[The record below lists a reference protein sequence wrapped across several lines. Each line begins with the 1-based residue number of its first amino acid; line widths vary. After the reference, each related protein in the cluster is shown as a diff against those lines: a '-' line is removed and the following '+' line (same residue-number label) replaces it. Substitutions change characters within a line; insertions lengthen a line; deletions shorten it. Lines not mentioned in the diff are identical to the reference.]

1 MRKRREKDEQALEE
15 NERAHISLKA
25 IWYVMRVYRR
35 AAGKKRFL
43 VTLNNLYGS
52 VMPSVTA
59 VLGGLALTNIVE
71 ATQTHDIKPFLSV
84 IGALAFLQFFGIVL
98 GRYASLLEMEIHR
111 NVYTEVTRM
120 ISLKYIEV
128 PLVERESK
136 DFMDKFERVIEFGNN
151 VNSVI
156 NGVSAIGYSVISLIT
171 ILVTTFATSWIITLI
186 VIISSIPYSVLSL
199 KLSMRQRNNWRKHT
213 SDYRQAFDIRNKI
226 IHSNSSL
233 EIEVN
238 GLANYFVNKM
248 VKLRQEAARQ
258 DIEDY
263 KKFFWPSNAMRFIE
277 TLTSF
282 FSLTFVAFKII
293 AGEMA
298 VGRFATVRNLL
309 SQLSASI
316 TSLFA
321 GIANA
326 NEGIVNATDYMEFM
340 ATPSP
345 VYGKIKVKSTPK
357 IEFKNVSFTYP
368 HANEKAIDNV
378 SFVLEPGES
387 LAIVGENGAGKTT
400 LIKLLIGAYQP
411 QDGMIFVNDEPLEK
425 IDRRSYLEQIGALFQ
440 DYSRYE
446 FATLGENVWYG
457 DITTKINKTRVRAAL
472 EKAGLHEFDKKFVNG
487 LDQILS
493 KSYSKDNA
501 TDLSG
506 GQWQRLSIAR
516 AFYRESNIL
525 LLDEPT
531 SAVDAKAEYEIFRN
545 ILEHQQNR
553 TTVIISHRFSTVR
566 KAKQIM
572 VVDHGK
578 VIERGTHQEL
588 IKQNGLYKEMFD
600 LQAEGYVN

>member
-1 MRKRREKDEQALEE
+1 MSAKKKQQADADADEK
-15 NERAHISLKA
+15 AHVSLKA
-25 IWYVMRVYRR
+25 IWYVMKIYRK
-35 AAGKKRFL
+35 AAGKRRFL
-43 VTLNNLYGS
+43 VTLNNLYHS

-59 VLGGLALTNIVE
+59 VLGGMALTEIVK
-71 ATQTHDIKPFLSV
+71 ATQTRDLVPFLLV
-84 IGALAFLQFFGIVL
+84 ILALAVLQFVGIVL
-98 GRYASLLEMEIHR
+98 GRYASLFEMEIHR

-120 ISLKYIEV
+120 ISMKYIEI
-128 PLVERESK
+128 PLAERESK
-136 DFMDKFERVIEFGNN
+136 EFSDKFERVIDFGNN
-151 VNSVI
+151 VNVVIQSVS
-156 NGVSAIGYSVISLIT
+156 NIGYSVLSLIMILATT
-171 ILVTTFATSWIITLI
+171 IATSWIITLI
-186 VIISSIPYSVLSL
+186 IIVSSIPYSVLSL

-213 SDYRQAFDIRNKI
+213 SDYRKAHDIREKI
-226 IHSNSSL
+226 IHSDSSL

-238 GLANYFVNKM
+238 GLAEHFVGKM

-258 DIEDY
+258 DIADY
-263 KKFFWPSNAMRFIE
+263 KKFFWPSNAMRLIE
-277 TLTSF
+277 TVMSF
-282 FSLTFVAFKII
+282 FSLTFVALKII
-293 AGEMA
+293 AGEME
-298 VGRFATVRNLL
+298 VGRFATIRNLL
-309 SQLSASI
+309 QQLSSSI

-321 GIANA
+321 GVADA

-345 VYGKIKVKSTPK
+345 SNGKIKVKATPK
-357 IEFKNVSFTYP
+357 IEFRNVSFTYP
-368 HANEKAIDNV
+368 HAAEKAIDNV

-411 QDGMIFVNDEPLEK
+411 QDGMIFVNDEPFEK
-425 IDRRSYLEQIGALFQ
+425 IDRKSYLEQIGALFQ

-457 DITTKINKTRVRAAL
+457 DITKKLDKNRVCAAL
-472 EKAGLHEFDKKFVNG
+472 AKAGLGDFDKRFANG
-487 LDQILS
+487 LNQLLS
-493 KSYSKDNA
+493 KNYDKDSA

-516 AFYRESNIL
+516 AFYREANVL

-531 SAVDAKAEYEIFRN
+531 SAVDAKAEYEIFKN
-545 ILEHQQNR
+545 ILEHQKNR

-572 VVDHGK
+572 VFDHGK
-578 VIERGTHQEL
+578 IVESGTHQEL
-588 IKQNGLYKEMFD
+588 IKNNGLYKEMFD

>member
-1 MRKRREKDEQALEE
+1 MRNKNKQTPEDSEK
-15 NERAHISLKA
+15 AHISLKA
-25 IWYVMRVYRR
+25 IWYVMKVYRKT
-35 AAGKKRFL
+35 AGKKRFL
-43 VTLNNLYGS
+43 VTFNNLYSS
-52 VMPSVTA
+52 VIPSVTA
-59 VLGGLALTNIVE
+59 VLGGLALTEIVE
-71 ATQTHDIKPFLSV
+71 ATQTHNLAPFLLIIV
-84 IGALAFLQFFGIVL
+84 ALAFLQFFGIVL
-98 GRYASLLEMEIHR
+98 GRYASLFEMEIQR
-111 NVYTEVTRM
+111 KVYTEVTRR
-120 ISLKYIEV
+120 IALKYVEV
-128 PLVERESK
+128 PLAERESK
-136 DFMDKFERVIEFGNN
+136 EFLDKFERVIDFGNN

-156 NGVSAIGYSVISLIT
+156 KGVSNIGYSVLSLVT
-171 ILVTTFATSWIITLI
+171 ILVTTIATSWIITLI
-186 VIISSIPYSVLSL
+186 IIISSIPYSILSL
-199 KLSMRQRNNWRKHT
+199 KLSMRQRDNWRKHT
-213 SDYRQAFDIRNKI
+213 SDRRKAFDIRNRI

-238 GLANYFVNKM
+238 GLAEYLVSKM
-248 VKLRQEAARQ
+248 VKLSQEATRR

-263 KKFFWPSNAMRFIE
+263 KRFFWPSNVMRFTE
-277 TLTSF
+277 TITSF
-282 FSLTFVAFKII
+282 VSLTFVALKIV

-309 SQLSASI
+309 SQLSSSI
-316 TSLFA
+316 TALFA
-321 GIANA
+321 GIADA

-345 VYGKIKVKSTPK
+345 VYGNIKVERTPK
-357 IEFKNVSFTYP
+357 IEFRNVSFTYP
-368 HANEKAIDNV
+368 HATEKAIDNV
-378 SFVLEPGES
+378 SFVLNPGDS

-411 QDGMIFVNDEPLEK
+411 QDGMIFVNDEPLEQ

-457 DITTKINKTRVRAAL
+457 DITKKMNKSRVRAAL
-472 EKAGLHEFDKKFVNG
+472 EKAGLGAFEKKFTNG

-493 KSYSKDNA
+493 KNYSKDNA

-531 SAVDAKAEYEIFRN
+531 SAVDAKAEYEIFKN
-545 ILEHQQNR
+545 ILEHQQDR

-566 KAKQIM
+566 KAKKIM
-572 VVDHGK
+572 VISHGE
-578 VIERGTHQEL
+578 VIEQGTHQEL
-588 IKQNGLYKEMFD
+588 ITQGGLYKEMFD

>member
-1 MRKRREKDEQALEE
+1 MVKKAKKVKEEPEESEK
-15 NERAHISLKA
+15 AHVSLKA
-25 IWYVMRVYRR
+25 IWYVMKVYRK
-35 AAGKKRFL
+35 AAGKRRFL
-43 VTLNNLYGS
+43 VTINNLYNS
-52 VMPSVTA
+52 VIPSITA
-59 VLGGLALTNIVE
+59 VLGGQALTNIVD
-71 ATQTHDIKPFLSV
+71 ATQTHNLTPFLIV
-84 IGALAFLQFFGIVL
+84 IGTLAFLQFFGIVM
-98 GRYASLLEMEIHR
+98 GRYVSLIELEIHC

-120 ISLKYIEV
+120 ISLKYIDT

-136 DFMDKFERVIEFGNN
+136 DFMDKFERVIDFGNN

-156 NGVSAIGYSVISLIT
+156 SSVTNIVYSVLSLIT
-171 ILVTTFATSWIITLI
+171 ILVTTVATSWIITLI
-186 VIISSIPYSVLSL
+186 VIVSSIPYSVLSL
-199 KLSMRQRNNWRKHT
+199 KLSMRQRNNWRNHT
-213 SDYRQAFDIRNKI
+213 SDYRQASDIRDKI

-238 GLANYFVNKM
+238 GLANYFINKM

-258 DIEDY
+258 DIKDY
-263 KKFFWPSNAMRFIE
+263 KKYFWPSNVMRLIE
-277 TLTSF
+277 TVTSF
-282 FSLTFVAFKII
+282 FSLTFVALKIV

-309 SQLSASI
+309 QQLSSSI
-316 TSLFA
+316 TGLFS

-340 ATPSP
+340 ATPTP
-345 VYGKIKVKSTPK
+345 VYGNIKIKSTPK

-368 HANEKAIDNV
+368 HATEKALDNV

-440 DYSRYE
+440 DFSRYE

-457 DITTKINKTRVRAAL
+457 DISKKMNKTRVREAL
-472 EKAGLHEFDKKFVNG
+472 AKAGMHDFDKKFVCG

-493 KSYSKDNA
+493 KSYNKENA

-516 AFYRESNIL
+516 AFYRQSNIL

-531 SAVDAKAEYEIFRN
+531 SAVDAKAEYEIFKN
-545 ILEHQQNR
+545 ILEHQQDR

-572 VVDHGK
+572 VINHGK

-588 IKQNGLYKEMFD
+588 IKNNGLYKEMFD
-600 LQAEGYVN
+600 LQAEGYM

>member
-1 MRKRREKDEQALEE
+1 MVKKAKKIKEESEESEK
-15 NERAHISLKA
+15 AHVSLKA
-25 IWYVMRVYRR
+25 IWYVMKVYRK
-35 AAGKKRFL
+35 AAGKRRFL
-43 VTLNNLYGS
+43 VTFNNLYNS
-52 VMPSVTA
+52 VIPSITA
-59 VLGGLALTNIVE
+59 VLGGQALTNIVD
-71 ATQTHDIKPFLSV
+71 ATQTHNLTPFLIV
-84 IGALAFLQFFGIVL
+84 IGALAFLQFFGIVM
-98 GRYASLLEMEIHR
+98 GRYVLLIELEIHR

-120 ISLKYIEV
+120 ISLKYIDT

-136 DFMDKFERVIEFGNN
+136 DFMDKFERVIDFGNN

-156 NGVSAIGYSVISLIT
+156 SSVTNIVYSVLSLIT
-171 ILVTTFATSWIITLI
+171 ILVTTVATSWIITLI
-186 VIISSIPYSVLSL
+186 VIVSSIPYSVLSL
-199 KLSMRQRNNWRKHT
+199 KLSMRQRNNWRNHT
-213 SDYRQAFDIRNKI
+213 SDYRQASDIRDKI

-238 GLANYFVNKM
+238 GLANYFIDKM

-258 DIEDY
+258 DIKDY
-263 KKFFWPSNAMRFIE
+263 KKYFWPSNVMRLIE
-277 TLTSF
+277 TVTSF
-282 FSLTFVAFKII
+282 FSLTFVALKIV

-309 SQLSASI
+309 QQLSSSI
-316 TSLFA
+316 TGLFS

-340 ATPSP
+340 ATPTP
-345 VYGKIKVKSTPK
+345 VYGNIKIKSTPK

-368 HANEKAIDNV
+368 HATEKALDNV

-440 DYSRYE
+440 DFSRYE

-457 DITTKINKTRVRAAL
+457 DISKKMNKTRVREAL
-472 EKAGLHEFDKKFVNG
+472 AKAGMHDFDKKFVCG

-493 KSYSKDNA
+493 KDYDKENA

-516 AFYRESNIL
+516 AFYRQSNIL

-531 SAVDAKAEYEIFRN
+531 SAVVAKAEYEIFKN
-545 ILEHQQNR
+545 ILEHQQDR

-572 VVDHGK
+572 VIDHGK

-588 IKQNGLYKEMFD
+588 IKNNGLYKEMFD
-600 LQAEGYVN
+600 LQAEGYM

>member
-1 MRKRREKDEQALEE
+1 MRNKNKQTPEDSEK
-15 NERAHISLKA
+15 AHISLKA
-25 IWYVMRVYRR
+25 IWYVMKVYRKT
-35 AAGKKRFL
+35 AGKKRFL
-43 VTLNNLYGS
+43 VTFNNLYGS
-52 VMPSVTA
+52 VIPSVTA
-59 VLGGLALTNIVE
+59 VLGGMALTEIVE
-71 ATQTHDIKPFLSV
+71 ATQTHNLMPFLLIIAS
-84 IGALAFLQFFGIVL
+84 LAFLQFFGIVL
-98 GRYASLLEMEIHR
+98 GRYAFLFEMEIQR
-111 NVYTEVTRM
+111 KVYTEVTRM
-120 ISLKYIEV
+120 IALKYVEV
-128 PLVERESK
+128 PLAERESK
-136 DFMDKFERVIEFGNN
+136 EFLDKFERVIDFGNN

-156 NGVSAIGYSVISLIT
+156 KGVSNIGYSVLSLVT
-171 ILVTTFATSWIITLI
+171 ILVTTIATSWIITLI
-186 VIISSIPYSVLSL
+186 IIISSIPYSILSL
-199 KLSMRQRNNWRKHT
+199 KLSMRQRDNWRKHT
-213 SDYRQAFDIRNKI
+213 SDRRKAFDIRNRI

-238 GLANYFVNKM
+238 GLAEYLVSKM
-248 VKLRQEAARQ
+248 VKLSQEATRR

-263 KKFFWPSNAMRFIE
+263 KRFFWPSNAMRFIE
-277 TLTSF
+277 TITSF
-282 FSLTFVAFKII
+282 VSLTFVALKIV

-309 SQLSASI
+309 SQLSSSI
-316 TSLFA
+316 TALFA
-321 GIANA
+321 GIADA

-345 VYGKIKVKSTPK
+345 VYGNIKVTSTPK
-357 IEFKNVSFTYP
+357 IEFRNVSFTYP
-368 HANEKAIDNV
+368 HATEKAIDNV
-378 SFVLEPGES
+378 SFILNPGDS

-411 QDGMIFVNDEPLEK
+411 QDGIIFVNDEPLEK

-457 DITTKINKTRVRAAL
+457 DITKKMNKSRIYAAL
-472 EKAGLHEFDKKFVNG
+472 EKAGLGTFDKKFTNG

-493 KSYSKDNA
+493 KNYSKDNA

-531 SAVDAKAEYEIFRN
+531 SAVDAKAEYEIFKN
-545 ILEHQQNR
+545 ILEHQQDR

-566 KAKQIM
+566 KAKKIM
-572 VVDHGK
+572 VVSHGK
-578 VIERGTHQEL
+578 VIEQGTHQEL

>member
-1 MRKRREKDEQALEE
+1 MTQSSSALE
-15 NERAHISLKA
+15 IK
-25 IWYVMRVYRR
+25 I
-35 AAGKKRFL
+35 
-43 VTLNNLYGS
+43 NNLQEYLCDKMIENRQRGS
-52 VMPSVTA
+52 IE
-59 VLGGLALTNIVE
+59 NIKNFRKTFTVGNWMRFVE
-71 ATQTHDIKPFLSV
+71 TVVNFAS
-84 IGALAFLQFFGIVL
+84 LAFVALKIV
-98 GRYASLLEMEIHR
+98 
-111 NVYTEVTRM
+111 
-120 ISLKYIEV
+120 
-128 PLVERESK
+128 
-136 DFMDKFERVIEFGNN
+136 
-151 VNSVI
+151 
-156 NGVSAIGYSVISLIT
+156 
-171 ILVTTFATSWIITLI
+171 
-186 VIISSIPYSVLSL
+186 
-199 KLSMRQRNNWRKHT
+199 
-213 SDYRQAFDIRNKI
+213 
-226 IHSNSSL
+226 
-233 EIEVN
+233 
-238 GLANYFVNKM
+238 
-248 VKLRQEAARQ
+248 
-258 DIEDY
+258 
-263 KKFFWPSNAMRFIE
+263 
-277 TLTSF
+277 
-282 FSLTFVAFKII
+282 

-298 VGRFATVRNLL
+298 IGRFTTVRNLL
-309 SQLSASI
+309 QQLSSSI
-316 TSLFA
+316 TSLFY

-340 ATPSP
+340 ETPSRP
-345 VYGKIKVKSTPK
+345 DGEILIRDIPK
-357 IEFKNVSFTYP
+357 IEFRDVTFSYPNADAPALSHVSFTL
-368 HANEKAIDNV
+368 N
-378 SFVLEPGES
+378 PGES

-425 IDRRSYLEQIGALFQ
+425 IDRNSYLEQIGALFQ
-440 DYSRYE
+440 DFSRYE

-457 DITTKINKTRVRAAL
+457 DNTTKINKTRVRAAL

-572 VVDHGK
+572 VIDHGK

>member
-1 MRKRREKDEQALEE
+1 MRNKNKQTPEDSEK
-15 NERAHISLKA
+15 AHISLKA
-25 IWYVMRVYRR
+25 IWYVMKVYRKT
-35 AAGKKRFL
+35 AGKKRFL
-43 VTLNNLYGS
+43 VTFNNLYGS
-52 VMPSVTA
+52 VIPSVTA
-59 VLGGLALTNIVE
+59 VLGGMALTEIVE
-71 ATQTHDIKPFLSV
+71 ATQTHNLVPFLL
-84 IGALAFLQFFGIVL
+84 IIAALAFLQFFGIVL
-98 GRYASLLEMEIHR
+98 GRYASLFEMEIQR
-111 NVYTEVTRM
+111 KVYTEVTRM
-120 ISLKYIEV
+120 IALKYVEV
-128 PLVERESK
+128 PLAERESK
-136 DFMDKFERVIEFGNN
+136 EFLDKFERVIDFGNN

-156 NGVSAIGYSVISLIT
+156 KGVSNIGYSALSLVT
-171 ILVTTFATSWIITLI
+171 ILVTTIATSWIITLI
-186 VIISSIPYSVLSL
+186 IIISSIPYSILSL
-199 KLSMRQRNNWRKHT
+199 KLSMRQRDNWRKHT
-213 SDYRQAFDIRNKI
+213 SDRRKAFDIRNRI

-238 GLANYFVNKM
+238 GLAEYLVGKM
-248 VKLRQEAARQ
+248 VKLSQEATRR

-263 KKFFWPSNAMRFIE
+263 KRFFWPSNVMRFIE
-277 TLTSF
+277 TITSF
-282 FSLTFVAFKII
+282 VSLTFVALKIV

-309 SQLSASI
+309 SQLSSSI
-316 TSLFA
+316 TALFA
-321 GIANA
+321 GIADA

-345 VYGKIKVKSTPK
+345 VYGNIKVKSTPK
-357 IEFKNVSFTYP
+357 IEFRNVSFTYP
-368 HANEKAIDNV
+368 HATEKAIDDV
-378 SFVLEPGES
+378 SFVLNPGDS

-411 QDGMIFVNDEPLEK
+411 QDGIIFVNDEPLEK

-457 DITTKINKTRVRAAL
+457 DITKKMNKSRIYAAL
-472 EKAGLHEFDKKFVNG
+472 EKAGLGTFDKKFTNG

-493 KSYSKDNA
+493 KNYSKDNA

-531 SAVDAKAEYEIFRN
+531 SAVDAKAEYEIFKN
-545 ILEHQQNR
+545 ILEHQQDR

-566 KAKQIM
+566 KAKKIM
-572 VVDHGK
+572 VVSHGK
-578 VIERGTHQEL
+578 VIEQGTHQEL

>member
-1 MRKRREKDEQALEE
+1 MRNKNKQTPEDSEK
-15 NERAHISLKA
+15 AHISLKA
-25 IWYVMRVYRR
+25 IWYVMKVYRKT
-35 AAGKKRFL
+35 AGKKRFL
-43 VTLNNLYGS
+43 VTFNNLYSS
-52 VMPSVTA
+52 VIPSVTA
-59 VLGGLALTNIVE
+59 VLGGLALTEIVE
-71 ATQTHDIKPFLSV
+71 ATQTHNLAPFLL
-84 IGALAFLQFFGIVL
+84 IIAALAFLQFFGIVL
-98 GRYASLLEMEIHR
+98 GRYASLFEMEIQR
-111 NVYTEVTRM
+111 KVYTEVTRM
-120 ISLKYIEV
+120 IALKYVEV
-128 PLVERESK
+128 PLAERESK
-136 DFMDKFERVIEFGNN
+136 EFLDKFERVIDFGNN

-156 NGVSAIGYSVISLIT
+156 KGVSNIGYSVLSLVT
-171 ILVTTFATSWIITLI
+171 ILVTTIATSWIITLI
-186 VIISSIPYSVLSL
+186 IIISSIPYSILSL
-199 KLSMRQRNNWRKHT
+199 KLSMRQRDNWRKHT
-213 SDYRQAFDIRNKI
+213 SDRRKAFDIRNRI

-238 GLANYFVNKM
+238 GLAEYLVSKM
-248 VKLRQEAARQ
+248 VKLSQEATRQ

-263 KKFFWPSNAMRFIE
+263 KRFFWPSNVMRFTE
-277 TLTSF
+277 TITSF
-282 FSLTFVAFKII
+282 VSLTFVALKIV

-309 SQLSASI
+309 SQLSSSI
-316 TSLFA
+316 TALFA
-321 GIANA
+321 GVADA

-345 VYGKIKVKSTPK
+345 VYGNIKVKSTPK
-357 IEFKNVSFTYP
+357 IEFRNVSFTYP
-368 HANEKAIDNV
+368 HATEKAIDNV
-378 SFVLEPGES
+378 SFILNPGDS

-440 DYSRYE
+440 DFSRYE

-457 DITTKINKTRVRAAL
+457 DITKKMNKSRVCAAL
-472 EKAGLHEFDKKFVNG
+472 EKAGLGAFEKKFTNG

-493 KSYSKDNA
+493 KNYSKDNA

-531 SAVDAKAEYEIFRN
+531 SAVDAKAEYEIFKN
-545 ILEHQQNR
+545 ILEHQQDR

-566 KAKQIM
+566 KAKKIM
-572 VVDHGK
+572 VISHGK
-578 VIERGTHQEL
+578 VIEQGTHQEL
-588 IKQNGLYKEMFD
+588 ITQGGLYKEMFD